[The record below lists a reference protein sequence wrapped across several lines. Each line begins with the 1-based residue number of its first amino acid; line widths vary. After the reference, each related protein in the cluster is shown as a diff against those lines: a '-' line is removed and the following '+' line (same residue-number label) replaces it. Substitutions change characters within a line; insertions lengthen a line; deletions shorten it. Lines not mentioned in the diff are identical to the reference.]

1 MGSSLIVAAAIS
13 AIPSVTFAK
22 PSPAPALAV
31 PPPAPEQHAPH
42 ATLDWN
48 TNNFHFDYNDG
59 GCHLAY
65 NYNFKNGGMHLD
77 RHGDCSSV
85 NIPPHP

>member
-1 MGSSLIVAAAIS
+1 MRSSLIVAAAIS
-13 AIPSVTFAK
+13 AIPSVGFAQ
-22 PSPAPALAV
+22 PTPAPAPAV

-42 ATLDWN
+42 ANLDWN

-65 NYNFKNGGMHLD
+65 NYNFKNGDMHLD